1 MPSSPLAIAASQGQK
16 GSAFRNALTTGTSTA
31 PAPSS
36 FAPAARLDRI
46 EQIARVGSVHAKDT
60 ALDTLHGTQV
70 GLVREHV
77 AKLNQP
83 IELVEKLCRFHLANL
98 LDQHLPESWRAAQAH
113 CFQECDLAATQI
125 NLTPHKYLSTMND
138 NCRAAH

>member
-16 GSAFRNALTTGTSTA
+16 GSAFRNALTSRTSTA
-31 PAPSS
+31 PAPRS

-46 EQIARVGSVHAKDT
+46 AQIARVGSVHAKDA
-60 ALDTLHGTQV
+60 ALDTLHGTQG

-83 IELVEKLCRFHLANL
+83 IELVEKLCGLHLANS
-98 LDQHLPESWRAAQAH
+98 LDQQFPESRRAAQAH
-113 CFQECDLAATQI
+113 CFQECDFATTQI
-125 NLTPHKYLSTMND
+125 NL
-138 NCRAAH
+138 AAHN